1 MQIDISFLREIQ
13 ILEISIELVLT
24 VIHRKMS

>member
-13 ILEISIELVLT
+13 ILEISIELVLI